1 MVQYKKINSEK
12 IAKNEW
18 KNAEKIYQTF
28 DRTSLKT
35 DSFTAEY
42 GQSCEISNSETVGK
56 SDFGCL

>member
-28 DRTSLKT
+28 DRASLK
-35 DSFTAEY
+35 S
-42 GQSCEISNSETVGK
+42 
-56 SDFGCL
+56 